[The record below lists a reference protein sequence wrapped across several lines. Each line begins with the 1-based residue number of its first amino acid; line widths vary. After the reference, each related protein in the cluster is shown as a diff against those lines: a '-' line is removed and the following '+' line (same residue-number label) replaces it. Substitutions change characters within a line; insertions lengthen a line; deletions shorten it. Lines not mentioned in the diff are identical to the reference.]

1 MSLDL
6 EKHLVF
12 YGSYHSNTV
21 NVGIHM
27 VCVPIIL
34 MTSFLLVRL
43 PVPLSLILCYD
54 LLILMSYSR
63 LRIPAS

>member
-21 NVGIHM
+21 NVAIHM

-34 MTSFLLVRL
+34 MTSFLLVR
-43 PVPLSLILCYD
+43 PSFSVVFSNI
-54 LLILMSYSR
+54 
-63 LRIPAS
+63 

>member
-12 YGSYHSNTV
+12 YGSYHSNSI
-21 NVGIHM
+21 NVAIHM

-43 PVPLSLILCYD
+43 SCRALPCPCPAVPRAPRPCLVQSQ
-54 LLILMSYSR
+54 
-63 LRIPAS
+63 

>member
-6 EKHLVF
+6 EQQLIF

-21 NVGIHM
+21 NVAIHM

-34 MTSFLLVRL
+34 MTSFLLVSLLHNAIFDRVWARHLLRRL
-43 PVPLSLILCYD
+43 V
-54 LLILMSYSR
+54 
-63 LRIPAS
+63 

>member
-6 EKHLVF
+6 EQHLVF

-34 MTSFLLVRL
+34 MTSFLLVSLLRPATAARL
-43 PVPLSLILCYD
+43 G
-54 LLILMSYSR
+54 
-63 LRIPAS
+63 PATY